1 MGERIFENDLRL
13 PALYLIS
20 LKNGNINTTQLSV
33 MLREI
38 LKPSGEDL
46 EQLANRN
53 DDYFSQIVRNLTAKT
68 RPFVKNGYIDRDS
81 NSGSNLYITHKGRQ
95 YLFEHKFELKY
106 LLTNDFEYS
115 DIKDNLKKI
124 ETGERKIQTFD
135 ENIIISEGVKKIA
148 EVAVY
153 ERSKKLRDY
162 AIQYFTKN
170 DRISCNC
177 CSFNF
182 GDFYGQEIGKGFIEI
197 HHTKPIFTYEDE
209 DLENTLKNAVTN
221 LSPVCSNC
229 HRMIHRNWKKPI
241 AVQDLITNI
250 NNLGTYTWVK
260 K

>member
-1 MGERIFENDLRL
+1 MAERIYENDLRL

-20 LKNGNINTTQLSV
+20 VKNGNINTTELSL

-68 RPFVKNGYIDRDS
+68 RPFVKNGFIDRDS
-81 NSGSNLYITHKGRQ
+81 KSGSNLFITDKGKQ
-95 YLFEHKFELKY
+95 YLSEHKFELKY
-106 LLTNDFEYS
+106 LLTNDFEYT

-124 ETGERKIQTFD
+124 ETSERKIQTFD

-162 AIQYFTKN
+162 AIQYFTK
-170 DRISCNC
+170 DGRISCDC

-209 DLENTLKNAVTN
+209 DLNNTLEKAVTN
-221 LSPVCSNC
+221 LTPVCSNC

-241 AVQDLITNI
+241 EIQVLIDNI
-250 NNLGTYTWVK
+250 NANGLFTRN
-260 K
+260 